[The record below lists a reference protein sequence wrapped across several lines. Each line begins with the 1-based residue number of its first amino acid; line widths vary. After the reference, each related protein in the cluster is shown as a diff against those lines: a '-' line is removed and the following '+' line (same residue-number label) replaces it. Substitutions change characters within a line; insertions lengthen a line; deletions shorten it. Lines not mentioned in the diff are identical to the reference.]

1 MAKKIQNKNYEKTP
15 SVSFYDDQE
24 IKKEILKEIQKY
36 KTGSKDEKSKKIT
49 LESINYYLKPL
60 LKYKKYLE
68 IVYVYG
74 SAISKG
80 ESSDIDVMIIANDVE
95 GVNDFAVDLIEKD
108 CGMIEENARKKE
120 GYKFHFQPV
129 KLLSKWWHL
138 LIEGEPW
145 IISSLKN
152 THIFFDKNNLIKE
165 IQGYIAKNLLYNRE
179 EKTEKLI
186 QRSDNSIVKNRQ
198 VLLQSVSLLANATT
212 EAAQILFLFNNKL
225 ILNRKRIAQELI
237 LFKNSIGQENID
249 TYIQIIDLEEKIE
262 HGTLSE
268 FTCSNLDYYAK
279 KIKNFINA
287 VEMIISQQNSNKEEK
302 ENK

>member
-1 MAKKIQNKNYEKTP
+1 MIKKIQNKNYKKKEQDF
-15 SVSFYDDQE
+15 FYDDQE

-36 KTGSKDEKSKKIT
+36 KTESKEEKSKKIT
-49 LESINYYLKPL
+49 IESMNYYLKPL

-74 SAISKG
+74 SAVSKG
-80 ESSDIDVMIIANDVE
+80 ESNDIDVMIIVSDVE
-95 GVNDFAVDLIEKD
+95 GVNDFAVDLIEKE
-108 CGMIEENARKKE
+108 CGMIEEIARKKE

-152 THIFFDKNNLIKE
+152 THIFFDKNDLIKE
-165 IQGYIAKNLLYNRE
+165 IQGYITKNIIYNRE

-198 VLLQSVSLLANATT
+198 TLLQSVSLLANAST

-237 LFKNSIGQENID
+237 SFKNNIGQENID